1 MICSRAIS
9 DCLVCILERPLHIG
23 LTGGIAS
30 GKSTVSGLFGALGI
44 PVIDTDQIAR
54 DVVAPGTPLL
64 AHLIGRFGAQLLTPA
79 GELDRRALRERVFA
93 QPTDRAALEAL
104 MHPAIMTQLQR
115 RAEAAG
121 GSYQIWA
128 IPLLVEHN
136 LRASVDRVL
145 VVDCAEELQLRRVR
159 VRDGVTLA
167 QARAV
172 LAAQATRA
180 ARLAIADDVI
190 VNEGDLERVREQVE
204 TLHTRYG
211 TLARE
216 TPRQAQ

>member
-1 MICSRAIS
+1 
-9 DCLVCILERPLHIG
+9 

-30 GKSTVSGLFGALGI
+30 GKSTVGGLFAALGV

-54 DVVAPGTPLL
+54 ELVAAGTPLL
-64 AHLIGRFGAQLLTPA
+64 ARVIDHFGAQLLTPT

-93 QPTDRAALEAL
+93 QAADRAALEAL
-104 MHPAIMTQLQR
+104 MHPAIMAELHR
-115 RAEAAG
+115 RAQRAAG
-121 GSYQIWA
+121 AYQIWV
-128 IPLLVEHN
+128 IPLLVEHD
-136 LRASVDRVL
+136 LGASVDRVL
-145 VVDCAEELQLRRVR
+145 LVDCAEDLQLRRVQ
-159 VRDGVTLA
+159 VRDAVTLD

-180 ARLAIADDVI
+180 ARLAVADDVI
-190 VNEGDLERVREQVE
+190 VNEGNLERLREQVE
-204 TLHTRYG
+204 TLHSRYG

>member
-1 MICSRAIS
+1 M
-9 DCLVCILERPLHIG
+9 HIG

-30 GKSTVSGLFGALGI
+30 GKSTVSGLFAALGV

-54 DVVAPGTPLL
+54 ELVASGTPLL
-64 AHLIGRFGAQLLTPA
+64 ARLIERFGAQLLTPA
-79 GELDRRALRERVFA
+79 GELDRRALRERIFA
-93 QPTDRAALEAL
+93 EATDRAALEAL
-104 MHPAIMTQLQR
+104 MHPAIMAELRR
-115 RAEAAG
+115 RAQVAAG
-121 GSYQIWA
+121 AYQIWV
-128 IPLLVEHN
+128 IPLLVEHD
-136 LRASVDRVL
+136 LGATVDRVL
-145 VVDCAEELQLRRVR
+145 LVDCDEELQLRRVQ
-159 VRDGVTLA
+159 VRDAVTLA

-180 ARLAIADDVI
+180 ARLAAADDVI
-190 VNEGDLERVREQVE
+190 VNEGDLERLREQVE

>member
-1 MICSRAIS
+1 
-9 DCLVCILERPLHIG
+9 

-30 GKSTVSGLFGALGI
+30 GKSTVSGLFAALGV
-44 PVIDTDQIAR
+44 PVIDTDQIAHEL
-54 DVVAPGTPLL
+54 VAAGTPLL
-64 AHLIGRFGAQLLTPA
+64 ARVIDHFGAQLLTPT

-93 QPTDRAALEAL
+93 QASDRAALEAL
-104 MHPAIMTQLQR
+104 MHPAIMAELRR
-115 RAEAAG
+115 RAQRAG
-121 GSYQIWA
+121 GAYQIWV
-128 IPLLVEHN
+128 IPLLVEHD
-136 LRASVDRVL
+136 LGASVDRVL
-145 VVDCAEELQLRRVR
+145 LVDCAEDLQLRRVQ
-159 VRDGVTLA
+159 VRDAVTLD

-180 ARLAIADDVI
+180 ARLAVADDVI
-190 VNEGDLERVREQVE
+190 VNEGNLERLREQVE